1 MRRVDVAIDIRSLL
15 VLAGCVALVAFV
27 SVTGS
32 VATTPK
38 LAGWYA
44 QLAKPS
50 FTPPNYV
57 FPVAWTMLYFLMAL
71 ALWRMIEA
79 PASGQRTRAIVLF
92 VMQLA
97 FNAAWS
103 WVFFHFESARG
114 GLAVVMAL
122 WLLIAATIL
131 AFLNV
136 SRLAAWLLA
145 PYLMWVSFA
154 TLLNAEI
161 VRMNP

>member
-1 MRRVDVAIDIRSLL
+1 MKLRSLL
-15 VLAGCVALVAFV
+15 VLIICIALVAAV
-27 SVTGS
+27 SLTGGM
-32 VATTPK
+32 ATTPK

-57 FPVAWTMLYFLMAL
+57 FPIAWTTLYFLMAL
-71 ALWRMIEA
+71 SLWRLIEA
-79 PASGQRTRAIVLF
+79 PASRARTHALVLF
-92 VMQLA
+92 ITQLM

-103 WVFFHFESARG
+103 WVFFHFESTRG
-114 GLAVVMAL
+114 GLAVIVLLAA
-122 WLLIAATIL
+122 LIAATIFT
-131 AFLNV
+131 ASKVN
-136 SRLAAWLLA
+136 RLAAWLLA
-145 PYLMWVSFA
+145 PYLLWVSFA